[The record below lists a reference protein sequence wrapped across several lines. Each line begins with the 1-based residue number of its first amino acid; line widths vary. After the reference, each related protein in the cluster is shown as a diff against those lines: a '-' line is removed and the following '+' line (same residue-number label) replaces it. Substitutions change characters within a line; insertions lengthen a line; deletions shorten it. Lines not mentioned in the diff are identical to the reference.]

1 LALASI
7 LIQGKSLG
15 HEMEN
20 VAFVAFG
27 EPKQAFAPVH
37 IVRKSLEEVLESLH
51 GKGLSTMLREY

>member
-1 LALASI
+1 
-7 LIQGKSLG
+7 
-15 HEMEN
+15 MEN
-20 VAFVAFG
+20 VAFAAFG